1 MLLWG
6 VTIVIPHFNFCEI
19 AILFLLIEVFM
30 YLVAGLG
37 NPEKKYNGTRHNIG
51 FGVIDYLSEKYD
63 IDLTEMKFK
72 GMYGK
77 GRIGNEKV
85 ILLKPLTYMN
95 LSGESIRPVADYF
108 KIDTKTELIVLS
120 DDVELDPGI
129 IRVRPG
135 GSAGGHNGL
144 KNIIAQLGHS
154 DFARVRVGVG
164 KRPRQIDMVDW
175 VLGHFDDEDTVY
187 MKEAIEHA
195 ADAVSVIME
204 QDVNAAMN
212 KWNGVKPD
220 REEVK

>member
-1 MLLWG
+1 
-6 VTIVIPHFNFCEI
+6 
-19 AILFLLIEVFM
+19 M
-30 YLVAGLG
+30 YLIVGLG
-37 NPEKKYNGTRHNIG
+37 NPEKRYNGTRHNVG

-95 LSGESIRPVADYF
+95 LSGESVRPVADYF
-108 KIDTKTELIVLS
+108 KIDTESELIVIS
-120 DDVELDPGI
+120 DDIELDPGV

-144 KNIIAQLGHS
+144 KNIIAQLGHDKFS
-154 DFARVRVGVG
+154 RVRVGVG
-164 KRPRQIDMVDW
+164 KKPPRIDLADW
-175 VLGHFDDEDTVY
+175 VLGHFDDEDTAY
-187 MKEAIEHA
+187 IKEAIEHA

-204 QDVNAAMN
+204 EDVNAAMN
-212 KWNGVKPD
+212 KWNGVK
-220 REEVK
+220 RKTEE

>member
-1 MLLWG
+1 MRHSL
-6 VTIVIPHFNFCEI
+6 I
-19 AILFLLIEVFM
+19 ACSIERNYM
-30 YLVAGLG
+30 YLIAGLG
-37 NPEKKYNGTRHNIG
+37 NPEKKYNATRHNVG
-51 FGVIDYLSEKYD
+51 FGVIDFLSEKYD

-77 GRIGNEKV
+77 GRIGDEKV

-120 DDVELDPGI
+120 DDVDLDPGI

-154 DFARVRVGVG
+154 EFARVRVGVG
-164 KRPRQIDMVDW
+164 KKPPRIDMVDW
-175 VLGHFDDEDTVY
+175 VLGHFDDEDTVLI
-187 MKEAIEHA
+187 KDAIEHA
-195 ADAVSVIME
+195 ADAVKVILE
-204 QDVNAAMN
+204 SDVNAAMN
-212 KWNGVKPD
+212 KWNGVKP
-220 REEVK
+220 E

>member
-1 MLLWG
+1 
-6 VTIVIPHFNFCEI
+6 
-19 AILFLLIEVFM
+19 M
-30 YLVAGLG
+30 YLIVGLG
-37 NPEKKYNGTRHNIG
+37 NPEKRYNGTRHNVG

-95 LSGESIRPVADYF
+95 LSGESVRPVADYF
-108 KIDTKTELIVLS
+108 KIDTESELIVIS
-120 DDVELDPGI
+120 DDIELDPGV
-129 IRVRPG
+129 IRIRPG

-144 KNIIAQLGHS
+144 KNIIALLGHDKFS
-154 DFARVRVGVG
+154 RVRVGVG
-164 KRPRQIDMVDW
+164 KKPPRIDLADW

-187 MKEAIEHA
+187 IKEAIEHA

-204 QDVNAAMN
+204 YDVNAAMN
-212 KWNGVKPD
+212 KWNGVK
-220 REEVK
+220 RKTEE

>member
-1 MLLWG
+1 
-6 VTIVIPHFNFCEI
+6 
-19 AILFLLIEVFM
+19 M
-30 YLVAGLG
+30 YLIAGLG
-37 NPEKKYNGTRHNIG
+37 NPEKKYNGTRHNVG
-51 FGVIDYLSEKYD
+51 FGVIDVLSEKYD
-63 IDLTEMKFK
+63 IDLTESKFK
-72 GMYGK
+72 GLYGK

-120 DDVELDPGI
+120 DDIELDTGV

-164 KRPRQIDMVDW
+164 KKPPRIDLVDW
-175 VLGHFDDEDTVY
+175 VLGHFDDVDAGYV
-187 MKEAIEHA
+187 KEAMEHA
-195 ADAVSVIME
+195 ADAVSLIME
-204 QDVNAAMN
+204 EDVNAAMN
-212 KWNGVKPD
+212 KWNGIKPQK
-220 REEVK
+220 EV

>member
-1 MLLWG
+1 M
-6 VTIVIPHFNFCEI
+6 
-19 AILFLLIEVFM
+19 FLI
-30 YLVAGLG
+30 AGLG

-63 IDLTEMKFK
+63 IDLTEIKFK

-175 VLGHFDDEDTVY
+175 VLGHFDDEDIVY

>member
-1 MLLWG
+1 M
-6 VTIVIPHFNFCEI
+6 
-19 AILFLLIEVFM
+19 FLI
-30 YLVAGLG
+30 AGLG
-37 NPEKKYNGTRHNIG
+37 NPEKKYNATRHNVG
-51 FGVIDYLSEKYD
+51 FGVIDVLSEKYD

-108 KIDTKTELIVLS
+108 KIDTKTELIVIS
-120 DDVELDPGI
+120 DDIDLDPGR

-144 KNIIAQLGHS
+144 KNIIAQLGHDEFS
-154 DFARVRVGVG
+154 RVRVGVG
-164 KRPRQIDMVDW
+164 KKPPRIDLADW
-175 VLGHFDDEDTVY
+175 VLGHFDKEDTEYV
-187 MKEAIEHA
+187 KEAMEHA
-195 ADAVSVIME
+195 ADAVRLIME
-204 QDVNAAMN
+204 EDVNAAMN

-220 REEVK
+220 KE

>member
-6 VTIVIPHFNFCEI
+6 VTIVVIPHFPCLEVYM
-19 AILFLLIEVFM
+19 FLI
-30 YLVAGLG
+30 AGLG
-37 NPEKKYNGTRHNIG
+37 NPEKKYNGTRHNVG

-187 MKEAIEHA
+187 IKEAIEHA

>member
-1 MLLWG
+1 M
-6 VTIVIPHFNFCEI
+6 
-19 AILFLLIEVFM
+19 FLI
-30 YLVAGLG
+30 AGLG

-51 FGVIDYLSEKYD
+51 FGVIDYLAEEYG

-72 GMYGK
+72 GLYGK

-120 DDVELDPGI
+120 DDIELDPGV

-144 KNIIAQLGHS
+144 KNIIALLGHS
-154 DFARVRVGVG
+154 DFSRVRVGVG
-164 KRPRQIDMVDW
+164 KKPPRIDLADW
-175 VLGHFDDEDTVY
+175 VLGHFDEEDTVY
-187 MKEAIEHA
+187 VKEAIEHA
-195 ADAVSVIME
+195 ADAVRLIME
-204 QDVNAAMN
+204 EDVNAAMN
-212 KWNGVKPD
+212 RWNGIKPE
-220 REEVK
+220 REKSNEGN

>member
-1 MLLWG
+1 
-6 VTIVIPHFNFCEI
+6 
-19 AILFLLIEVFM
+19 M
-30 YLVAGLG
+30 YLIVGLG
-37 NPEKKYNGTRHNIG
+37 NPEKRYNGTRHNVG

-95 LSGESIRPVADYF
+95 LSGESVRPVADYF
-108 KIDTKTELIVLS
+108 KIDTESELIVIS
-120 DDVELDPGI
+120 DDIELDPGV

-144 KNIIAQLGHS
+144 KNIIALLGHDKFS
-154 DFARVRVGVG
+154 RVRVGVG
-164 KRPRQIDMVDW
+164 KKPPRIDLADW

-187 MKEAIEHA
+187 IKEAIEHA

-204 QDVNAAMN
+204 ADVNAAMN
-212 KWNGVKPD
+212 KWNGVK
-220 REEVK
+220 RKTEE

>member
-1 MLLWG
+1 
-6 VTIVIPHFNFCEI
+6 
-19 AILFLLIEVFM
+19 M
-30 YLVAGLG
+30 YLIAGLG
-37 NPEKKYNGTRHNIG
+37 NPEKRYNGTRHNVG

-63 IDLTEMKFK
+63 IDLSEMKFK

-77 GRIGNEKV
+77 GRIDGEKV

-120 DDVELDPGI
+120 DDIDLEPGI

-144 KNIIAQLGHS
+144 KNIIALLGHS
-154 DFARVRVGVG
+154 DFSRVRVGVG
-164 KRPRQIDMVDW
+164 KKPPKIDLADW

-187 MKEAIEHA
+187 IKEAIEHA
-195 ADAVSVIME
+195 ADAVTTIMNE
-204 QDVNAAMN
+204 NVNAAMN
-212 KWNGVKPD
+212 KWNGYKP
-220 REEVK
+220 EK

>member
-1 MLLWG
+1 M
-6 VTIVIPHFNFCEI
+6 VIPHFSCLEVYM
-19 AILFLLIEVFM
+19 FLI
-30 YLVAGLG
+30 AGLG
-37 NPEKKYNGTRHNIG
+37 NPEKKYNGTRHNVG

-77 GRIGNEKV
+77 GRIGSEKV

-187 MKEAIEHA
+187 IKEAIEHA

>member
-1 MLLWG
+1 
-6 VTIVIPHFNFCEI
+6 
-19 AILFLLIEVFM
+19 M
-30 YLVAGLG
+30 YLIAGLG
-37 NPEKKYNGTRHNIG
+37 NPERKYNGTRHNVG
-51 FGVIDYLSEKYD
+51 FGVIDVLSEKYD

-120 DDVELDPGI
+120 DDIELDPGV

-144 KNIIAQLGHS
+144 KNIIAQVGHS
-154 DFARVRVGVG
+154 DFSRVRVGVG
-164 KRPRQIDMVDW
+164 KKPPRIDLVDW
-175 VLGHFDDEDTVY
+175 VLGHFDDTDVAY
-187 MKEAIEHA
+187 IKDAMEHA
-195 ADAVSVIME
+195 ADAVRIIME
-204 QDVNAAMN
+204 EDVNAAMN
-212 KWNGVKPD
+212 KWNGVKPNRD
-220 REEVK
+220 ED

>member
-1 MLLWG
+1 
-6 VTIVIPHFNFCEI
+6 
-19 AILFLLIEVFM
+19 M
-30 YLVAGLG
+30 YLIAGLG
-37 NPEKKYNGTRHNIG
+37 NPEKRYNGTRHNVG

-108 KIDTKTELIVLS
+108 KIDTESELIVIS
-120 DDVELDPGI
+120 DDIELDPGV
-129 IRVRPG
+129 IRIRPG

-144 KNIIAQLGHS
+144 KSIIATLGHS
-154 DFARVRVGVG
+154 NFSRVRVGVG
-164 KRPRQIDMVDW
+164 RKPPRIDLADW

-187 MKEAIEHA
+187 IKEAIEHA

-212 KWNGVKPD
+212 KWNGVK
-220 REEVK
+220 RETNESN